1 MLAAKLPQPAV
12 DPSPACA
19 SLAQLRHTR
28 PLLLRMWCHSAK
40 QRGRRAPTQPAS
52 GQRLVAHQPAN
63 GRQLVA
69 DLLLAFEADRPRVAS
84 FPRARL
90 PQSKALVQP
99 SQLRPQAENVSATPS
114 VEIAAALAST
124 MAHRSKLLQPSAP
137 RRPQADTKS
146 VCGSQARATLG
157 SSQCCNFHAANASA
171 TQLAPAAAL
180 G

>member
-1 MLAAKLPQPAV
+1 MSFGQATWPPRANAASERTTACCQPV
-12 DPSPACA
+12 
-19 SLAQLRHTR
+19 
-28 PLLLRMWCHSAK
+28 
-40 QRGRRAPTQPAS
+40 
-52 GQRLVAHQPAN
+52 QPAN

-157 SSQCCNFHAANASA
+157 SSQRCTFHAANASA

>member
-1 MLAAKLPQPAV
+1 MSFGQATWPPRANAASERTTACCQPV
-12 DPSPACA
+12 
-19 SLAQLRHTR
+19 
-28 PLLLRMWCHSAK
+28 
-40 QRGRRAPTQPAS
+40 
-52 GQRLVAHQPAN
+52 QPAN

-124 MAHRSKLLQPSAP
+124 MAHRSKLRLVVFARSSASLITRPAGVQIKTLNPKRLVSGRYWGGLKQPP
-137 RRPQADTKS
+137 R
-146 VCGSQARATLG
+146 
-157 SSQCCNFHAANASA
+157 HAARDP
-171 TQLAPAAAL
+171 LGRGAPL
-180 G
+180 RGQTLNPKP